1 MSDTVR
7 FESLRRRPPVG
18 TQVDLGGLSPI
29 QFEAD
34 KAGREFAQVPA
45 DLAHLLDRI
54 PEGYRRVDEDGN
66 PVAAPKK
73 GKPAPKPADPV
84 QNQAPALQTAP
95 TDPDLIVVTDED
107 DDGAE
112 GDEDRQD
119 GKGGAQ
125 DEDDASNEGAAP
137 VELKDMDEDALRVL
151 FEQKVG
157 RKASPRAARETLIA
171 QIEQATG
178 Q

>member
-1 MSDTVR
+1 MSETVR

-34 KAGREFAQVPA
+34 KSGREFADVPA
-45 DLAHLLDRI
+45 DLAHILDRI
-54 PEGYRRVDEDGN
+54 PEGYRRVDASGT
-66 PVAAPKK
+66 PIAAPKK
-73 GKPAPKPADPV
+73 GKPAAKPADAV
-84 QNQAPALQTAP
+84 QPASAAPA
-95 TDPDLIVVTDED
+95 DPDFVPVADDEAEDGVT
-107 DDGAE
+107 E
-112 GDEDRQD
+112 GD
-119 GKGGAQ
+119 
-125 DEDDASNEGAAP
+125 AA
-137 VELKDMDEDALRVL
+137 VELTDMDDEALRAL

-171 QIEQATG
+171 QIEQASG